1 MVDLTFKLIIGGESG
16 VGKTTFLH
24 KYVRGK
30 FLVSTKTTLG
40 VDILQKDYTF
50 EDGVS
55 CSLQLWDFG
64 GQERFRFLLDGFV
77 RGASGAFLMFDLTSM
92 FSFLKL
98 RNWVEIV
105 RKFEEDLPI
114 LLIGSKYDLKEIIII
129 EDERVLELKEKY
141 NFIDYIKTSSKTG
154 FHVQEAF
161 DKLMKAV
168 RKYRGLEEIQD
179 SSNKSNEAT
188 RQQI

>member
-1 MVDLTFKLIIGGESG
+1 VADLTFKLIIGGESG

-24 KYVRGK
+24 KYVEGR

-50 EDGVS
+50 EDEVS

-77 RGASGAFLMFDLTSM
+77 RGASGVFLMFDLTSM

-98 RNWVEIV
+98 KNWVEVV

-114 LLIGSKYDLKEIIII
+114 LLIGSKYDLKEIIVI
-129 EDERVLELKEKY
+129 EDERAEELIEQY
-141 NFIDYIKTSSKTG
+141 DFIDYIKTSSKTG
-154 FHVQEAF
+154 YHVQEAF
-161 DKLMKAV
+161 DKLMKTV
-168 RKYRGLEEIQD
+168 RKYRGLEEIQN
-179 SSNKSNEAT
+179 SSNKPNET
-188 RQQI
+188 THQHV